1 MTRRRRGTE
10 PAGLEAMARLAV
22 ACCEV
27 YSEDAEDVVFTQEL
41 LEISDRN
48 PRFRIIFIRRASL
61 GFITADDM
69 RGVSGELTEQ
79 DIFICGPPLMIR
91 NLRQQF
97 TALGVRRS
105 QIHSED
111 FSVLSP

>member
-1 MTRRRRGTE
+1 MT
-10 PAGLEAMARLAV
+10 PFLSMARSPIDDNYEIDLYY
-22 ACCEV
+22 CT
-27 YSEDAEDVVFTQEL
+27 EDAEDAVFTQEL

-61 GFITADDM
+61 GFITADDI

>member
-1 MTRRRRGTE
+1 MT
-10 PAGLEAMARLAV
+10 PFLSMARSPGSVRYEIDLYYCTEGA
-22 ACCEV
+22 
-27 YSEDAEDVVFTQEL
+27 EDAFFREEL

-48 PRFRIIFIRRASL
+48 PRFRIIFIRRELL
-61 GFITADDM
+61 GFITAEDIQA
-69 RGVSGELTEQ
+69 VTGELTRQ
-79 DIFICGPPLMIR
+79 DIFICGPPVMIR

-97 TALGVRRS
+97 AALGVPRS